1 MLGKPA
7 VKRFIGVFAGTGV
20 WAIGLFVSA
29 GTVRWGR
36 AWIYVGLVFVA
47 HIANSLVLALINPEL
62 ANERGKRH
70 DGTKHFDK
78 AFGLLYLVTS
88 SMLLVVAGFD
98 AQRFGWSR
106 VPFSTVYTGIPFF
119 VLGSILISWVM
130 GVNRNLE
137 TTVRIQE
144 DRGHTVTTT
153 GPYLIVRHP
162 MYLGIILQTAALPL
176 IVGSS
181 WSWVPVGAAV
191 VLFIFRTAL
200 EDRMLHEELPGY
212 REYARRTRYR
222 LLPLVW

>member
-1 MLGKPA
+1 MLEKPA
-7 VKRFIGVFAGTGV
+7 FKRFIGVFVSTGV

-29 GTVRWGR
+29 GTVRWIR
-36 AWIYVGLVFVA
+36 AWIYLGLVFAGHV
-47 HIANSLVLALINPEL
+47 ANSLVLVLINPEL

-70 DGTKHFDK
+70 EGTKHFDK
-78 AFGLLYLVTS
+78 VFGLLYLATS
-88 SMLLVVAGFD
+88 VVLPVVAGFD

-106 VPFSTVYTGIPFF
+106 VPLTTVYMGVPLF
-119 VLGSILISWVM
+119 VLGSILITWVM
-130 GVNRNLE
+130 GINRNLE
-137 TTVRIQE
+137 TTVRIQK

-181 WSWVPVGAAV
+181 WAWVPVGVAI
-191 VLFIFRTAL
+191 VLLIFRTAR

-212 REYARRTRYR
+212 REYARRTRHR